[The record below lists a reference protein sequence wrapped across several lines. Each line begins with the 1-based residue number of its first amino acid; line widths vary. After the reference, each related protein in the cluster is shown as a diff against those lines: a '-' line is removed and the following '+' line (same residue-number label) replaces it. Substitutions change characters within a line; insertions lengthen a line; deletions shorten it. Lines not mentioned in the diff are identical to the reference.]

1 MRKILVVILSIIQ
14 LAVAI
19 FMIGFGQSVEKDV
32 QEYGKEYKIKIN
44 IASVMDGKVIF
55 SPEEYDLWMPLHYN
69 QYAVL
74 DVDENGNAYCKEKT
88 DKKPDT
94 TDYISPTKR
103 NQNRLYEYKV
113 DYDKDI
119 SSYKIGLYQRD
130 AHITAKVYN
139 GNIEV
144 TNLYIEDLL
153 VADWI
158 EKFEAGEIPEIDSK
172 PIIGDSEIVWEDK
185 WLKGGR
191 EYLSP

>member
-1 MRKILVVILSIIQ
+1 MRKILVVILSIVQ

-19 FMIGFGQSVEKDV
+19 FMIGYGQSVEKDV

-69 QYAVL
+69 TYVL
-74 DVDENGNAYCKEKT
+74 LGVDEDGNAYCKEKT

-144 TNLYIEDLL
+144 INLYIEDMP
-153 VADWI
+153 VDHWI
-158 EKFEAGEIPEIDSK
+158 EKFEAGEITKIDSK

-185 WLKGGR
+185 
-191 EYLSP
+191 